1 MSMIGS
7 QPTESQPTQVQPTDL
22 GPWSLVQMFITLL
35 GGDFFLAGL
44 AGSVHDIDLDSLC
57 ADQQWKSI
65 GLTSN
70 DCSLAGGS
78 LDCSGSF
85 VCGDTVCNLTGPL
98 DVTSGLVT
106 THDGAATLF
115 ACTDPGPDWTFTDTT
130 GDVVSG
136 PEGGSVLVKVDG
148 VAVSGTVVEG
158 QTVTVGPTTATVVAV
173 DTPTGPVAVSGE
185 VTVSGGSVSVG
196 GSDPPFGWEVSTQP
210 SEFDAVAEVVTDPA
224 VHSQLSD
231 FSQVWGIPEPQQA
244 AFGLGQLTGWI
255 LNGSRTMD
263 RLDAELEQEFTSQ
276 GFVGEEKQKARD
288 TRQQAL
294 SLIFGA
300 SILKLQTMGTVPTT
314 TTQPTQAPP
323 RTGPGQTQAEEPEPA
338 RPGPGQTQA
347 EESADGDGQQRQE
360 GPRGP
365 VGQTVAEEPLH
376 PDETSLGQKLLD
388 FGDILLSVIPGTV
401 AVKLLL
407 KAAKATKAVGALLK
421 AGKGVDAARTAAE
434 GAKDAAKLAEEA
446 AKAARA
452 AGATQASLHAQSKA
466 GAAAKAAEEAAQAAE
481 SAAKAERVAQA
492 SGYSSTGLAQS
503 AAANEAAAKA
513 RGAASKAA
521 QRAQDAADEAI
532 RATHDAAKAA
542 KAQASLWTTLGGF
555 ALAVTSIDAAMRFG
569 KNLGHR
575 LLK

>member
-22 GPWSLVQMFITLL
+22 GPWSLVQMFIALL

-115 ACTDPGPDWTFTDTT
+115 ACTYPGPDWTFTDTTT

-148 VAVSGTVVEG
+148 VAVTGSVVEG

-173 DTPTGPVAVSGE
+173 DTPTGPATVSGE
-185 VTVSGGSVSVG
+185 VTVSAGSVMVG
-196 GSDPPFGWEVSTQP
+196 GSDAPFAWQVSTEP
-210 SEFDAVAEVVTDPA
+210 SEFDVVAEVVTDPA
-224 VHSQLSD
+224 VHGQLTD
-231 FSQVWGIPEPQQA
+231 FSRAWGISEPQQA

-263 RLDAELEQEFTSQ
+263 RLDAELDQELTSH

-294 SLIFGA
+294 ALIFGA
-300 SILKLQTMGTVPTT
+300 SLLKLQSMGTVSTT
-314 TTQPTQAPP
+314 TTQATQAPP
-323 RTGPGQTQAEEPEPA
+323 RTGPGQTQAEE
-338 RPGPGQTQA
+338 QA
-347 EESADGDGQQRQE
+347 SGDGQQQAQE
-360 GPRGP
+360 APKGP
-365 VGQTVAEEPLH
+365 VGQTVAAPQEEPLH
-376 PDETSLGQKLLD
+376 PDETSWWQKIKD
-388 FGDILLSVIPGTV
+388 FGEILLTVIPGTV
-401 AVKLLL
+401 AVKLLM
-407 KAAKATKAVGALLK
+407 KAAKATKAVDALLK
-421 AGKGVDAARTAAE
+421 AGKGVEAARTAAE
-434 GAKDAAKLAEEA
+434 GARDAAKLAEEA
-446 AKAARA
+446 AKVARA
-452 AGATQASLHAQSKA
+452 AGMADAARDAEKAAKAATD
-466 GAAAKAAEEAAQAAE
+466 AAKAAEDAATAGNRAKAYEEAVIARMNAHGAMRDAQLAAQ
-481 SAAKAERVAQA
+481 
-492 SGYSSTGLAQS
+492 
-503 AAANEAAAKA
+503 
-513 RGAASKAA
+513 
-521 QRAQDAADEAI
+521 
-532 RATHDAAKAA
+532 AA
-542 KAQASLWTTLGGF
+542 KAQAGWWALLGDF
-555 ALAVTSIDAAMRFG
+555 ALTVTSIDAAMRFG

-575 LLK
+575 IGDWISK